1 MKKVTKITTI
11 IMAVIMILSSTTT
24 ALAASYNTAQ
34 TAESVG
40 IGTTYTTF
48 KYGYPDGNYRNAL
61 NYTEKFFSFVPS
73 VTGYYEF
80 VATGYENTQYI
91 EGKTPYV
98 EITIRDARG
107 NYVRSTY
114 TNAYTLETKVAEE
127 LTAGQVYYINVSDT
141 LFNTVSYKSSSYGYV
156 EQTIALKV
164 APHSHTFTSIQYS
177 AYTVNSCSYCNY
189 SEKVENVAA
198 IKSVKLSQTTFTY
211 NGSVQTPTVIAYN
224 TSGQRISS
232 YAYTTTIS
240 GNKKSIGKYTVTVK
254 FGYAYDGKTYKFT
267 YTIAPKG
274 TSISKLSAKK
284 KGFTVKWKKQKSNT
298 QGYAVRYSTNSKMKN
313 AKTVYVSGNGKT
325 SKSISNLKKG
335 KKYYVQ
341 VATYKSVKGGKA
353 VSKYSSA
360 KSVKTK

>member
-1 MKKVTKITTI
+1 MKKATKITTVI
-11 IMAVIMILSSTTT
+11 LAVIMILSSTTT
-24 ALAASYNTAQ
+24 AFAASYNTAQ
-34 TAESVG
+34 TAESIG
-40 IGTTYTTF
+40 LGTTYTTY
-48 KYGYPDGNYRNAL
+48 KYGYPDGTYKNSV
-61 NYTEKFFSFVPS
+61 NYTEKYFSFIPS

-80 VATGYENTQYI
+80 VATGYESTQYI

-98 EITIRDARG
+98 EITIRDAQG
-107 NYVRSTY
+107 NYIRSKY
-114 TNAYTLETKVAEE
+114 TNTYTLETKVATE
-127 LTAGQVYYINVSDT
+127 LTAGQVYYINVRDT
-141 LFNTVSYKSSSYGYV
+141 LFNTVAYKNSTYGYV
-156 EQTIALKV
+156 EQTIALTV

-177 AYTVNSCSYCNY
+177 SYTVNNCSYCNY

-198 IKSVKLSQTTFTY
+198 IASVKLSQTTFTY

-254 FGYAYDGKTYKFT
+254 FGFAYNGKTYKFT

-298 QGYAVRYSTNSKMKN
+298 SGYVVRYSTSSKMKN

-325 SKSISNLKKG
+325 SKSISSLKKG

-341 VATYKSVKGGKA
+341 VATYKSVKGTKI
-353 VSKYSSA
+353 VSKYS
-360 KSVKTK
+360 KTKTVKAK